1 MQTFFCP
8 PFNTACGNPLLGSDT
23 TSLKILDGERESLLS
38 SFTMTKCI
46 PYVMMGYNNVV
57 SLKVLYFP
65 RRLHSICQDISIRK
79 MTTIVS
85 ASSKR

>member
-1 MQTFFCP
+1 M
-8 PFNTACGNPLLGSDT
+8 GSDT

-46 PYVMMGYNNVV
+46 PYVMMGYYVV

-65 RRLHSICQDISIRK
+65 RRLHSICQDISERK
-79 MTTIVS
+79 TTTTDAIVS
-85 ASSKR
+85 ASSKRYIQEFMVTTTVWD